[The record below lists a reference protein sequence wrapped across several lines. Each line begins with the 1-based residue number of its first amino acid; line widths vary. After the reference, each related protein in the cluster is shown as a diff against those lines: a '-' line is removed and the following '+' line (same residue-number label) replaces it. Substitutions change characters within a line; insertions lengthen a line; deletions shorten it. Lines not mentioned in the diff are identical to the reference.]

1 MSHIRSRFSKPADN
15 KVIAYTTSLPFDWRL
30 YSQDIR
36 GSIAHARMLAA
47 CGIITAHEAAQIEE
61 GLEAIKAELETGK
74 FVFKPELEDIHMAI
88 ESRLFEIKGSVA
100 GKLHTGR
107 SRNDQIALDM
117 RLFAKD
123 SLASLIS
130 AIWGLQTALVDK
142 AEENIDV
149 IMPGCTHLQH
159 AQPIL
164 LAHHLLAYFE
174 MLERDKQRALDCLAR
189 ADVLPLGSGALAGT
203 GFNIDRQFVARELGF
218 AKISRNS
225 MDAVSDRDF
234 LIELHGICAL
244 IMMHLSRLAEEI
256 ILWSTS
262 EYNFIELDDEYSTG
276 SSIMPQKKNPDVAE
290 LARGKTGRVYGNLV
304 GMLTVMKSLPL
315 SYNRDLQEDKEG
327 IFDTIDTVLASLEVF
342 SGMIATLVV
351 KTEKM
356 LEAAKTGYLLATD
369 VADYLVTKGL
379 SFREAH
385 GITGKLVNYAA
396 RLGKELEE
404 LTLDEYR
411 EFSSVFEEDVLKITL
426 ASSIESRNIPG
437 GTSKQQVT
445 RAINEARAMTGKT
458 DV

>member
-30 YSQDIR
+30 YPQDIR

-164 LAHHLLAYFE
+164 LAHHLLAYFA

-276 SSIMPQKKNPDVAE
+276 SSIMQQKKNSDVAE